1 MLSPDTPTQDY
12 LVMKLVAA
20 KTVDPETPNDIETF
34 VISRAQLD
42 YLGRLANEM
51 NPEMPF
57 AFAGAHVI
65 RTLLERFEE
74 TGIDLTEASSEQE
87 LTRVAARAMRQR
99 HRDSHRSRS

>member
-1 MLSPDTPTQDY
+1 
-12 LVMKLVAA
+12 MKLVAA
-20 KTVDPETPNDIETF
+20 KAIDSGSTNDIETF

-51 NPEMPF
+51 NPEMPV
-57 AFAGAHVI
+57 AFGGAHVI

-74 TGIDLTEASSEQE
+74 SGIDLTEASSEQE

-99 HRDSHRSRS
+99 NRDSHRPRS